1 MPLPRDA
8 EKRRNTADD
17 RKRSDGALRPKR
29 PSLRDRAVAY
39 ARTKATVT
47 TNELQVIGI
56 HRCYLSKMCK
66 EGLLVRVAHGS
77 YRAAEP
83 EIAA

>member
-1 MPLPRDA
+1 
-8 EKRRNTADD
+8 
-17 RKRSDGALRPKR
+17 
-29 PSLRDRAVAY
+29 
-39 ARTKATVT
+39 VT